1 MNLDLAD
8 IGALLFVFTPLA
20 LLLLRIFVIPDGA
33 SLEDLIV
40 PRMDFEWPRG
50 VQEEEPVRWQVER
63 LTPRD
68 QRVSQD
74 RRTQSPEPSGGD
86 RVAWRAI
93 VQLARRRPA
102 RDRAGQARARS
113 LRIRSA
119 ASLPGAPITQPP
131 GCVPE
136 PHW

>member
-50 VQEEEPVRWQVER
+50 IQEEEPVRWQVER
-63 LTPRD
+63 LTPSD
-68 QRVSQD
+68 QRI
-74 RRTQSPEPSGGD
+74 PEPNPTSDNGPR
-86 RVAWRAI
+86 RV
-93 VQLARRRPA
+93 PA
-102 RDRAGQARARS
+102 R
-113 LRIRSA
+113 A
-119 ASLPGAPITQPP
+119 AVRGEWS
-131 GCVPE
+131 
-136 PHW
+136 

>member
-20 LLLLRIFVIPDGA
+20 LLLLRIFLIPDGA

-68 QRVSQD
+68 
-74 RRTQSPEPSGGD
+74 
-86 RVAWRAI
+86 
-93 VQLARRRPA
+93 RRPPKRTLTDDSA
-102 RDRAGQARARS
+102 PRRVRARAAVRRGS
-113 LRIRSA
+113 S
-119 ASLPGAPITQPP
+119 
-131 GCVPE
+131 
-136 PHW
+136 

>member
-40 PRMDFEWPRG
+40 PRMDFDWPRG

-68 QRVSQD
+68 QRPPERTPADDSRP
-74 RRTQSPEPSGGD
+74 RRV
-86 RVAWRAI
+86 R
-93 VQLARRRPA
+93 
-102 RDRAGQARARS
+102 ARAAVRRGS
-113 LRIRSA
+113 S
-119 ASLPGAPITQPP
+119 
-131 GCVPE
+131 
-136 PHW
+136 